1 MKEIPKPT
9 MNRPAMNCS
18 ARAAVDMTA
27 VPMEMSTPPT
37 NMPAR
42 RPKRSLE
49 EGEVDH
55 AALDEGTG
63 LYAQGPAKKAP
74 TIEPTLYM
82 EKIIPVAGFC
92 GQPMQN

>member
-9 MNRPAMNCS
+9 MNRPAMNWL
-18 ARAAVDMTA
+18 ARAEVDMTT
-27 VPMEMSTPPT
+27 VPMLMIMPPT

-49 EGEVDH
+49 EGKVGH
-55 AALDEGTG
+55 AGRNEGTW

-74 TIEPTLYM
+74 TIIPMLYT
-82 EKIIPVAGFC
+82 ENITPVAGFC
-92 GQPMQN
+92 GQPMPN